1 MPIIGIIDGIRIKI
15 YNRDHLP
22 PHIHAVYNEF
32 EAVIAI
38 ENNRIIA
45 GYLPEDQLRKVINWL
60 SQHKVQAQKIF
71 NDLNSFE
78 R

>member
-1 MPIIGIIDGIRIKI
+1 MPIIEIIDGIRIKI

-32 EAVIAI
+32 EAAITI

-45 GYLPEDQLRKVINWL
+45 GYLPENQLRKVMSWL
-60 SQHKVQAQKIF
+60 TEHKVKAQKMF